1 MIIKYKKSRIRYNL
15 IFGGLLILVGIVGF
29 VIAFDALFCSAWLL
43 MGTAQLSIGYFEMKK
58 QYLTISEQAITK
70 NSIIP
75 RTLKFQD
82 ILKIKK
88 FKGVYKIETASAQMV
103 IDKFIIENKSLLKLN
118 EKIENLETTL

>member
-15 IFGGLLILVGIVGF
+15 IFAGLLILVGIVGF
-29 VIAFDALFCSAWLL
+29 VIAFDSLFSSAWLL
-43 MGTAQLSIGYFEMKK
+43 MGVAQLSIGYFEMKK

-75 RTLKFQD
+75 KTLKFQD
-82 ILKIKK
+82 ILKIKR
-88 FKGVYKIETASAQMV
+88 FKGVYKIETASTKMV